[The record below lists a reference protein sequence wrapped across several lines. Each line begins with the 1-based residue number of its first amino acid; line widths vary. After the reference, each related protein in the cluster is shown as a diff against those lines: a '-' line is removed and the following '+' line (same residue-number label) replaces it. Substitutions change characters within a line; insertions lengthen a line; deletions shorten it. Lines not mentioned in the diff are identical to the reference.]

1 MTDPKIQKAWIDAV
15 KSCGQSLIDNA
26 EKIAGDFDFQT
37 ETKIS
42 ITLKP
47 KEIVDISVT
56 TSYVP
61 RDINDKSIIASTAPT
76 QERLIILGG
85 RP

>member
-1 MTDPKIQKAWIDAV
+1 MIDPKIQKAWIDAV

-37 ETKIS
+37 ETKIC

-47 KEIVDISVT
+47 KEIVDISIT

-61 RDINDKSIIASTAPT
+61 RDINDKSRIASTIPT
-76 QERLIILGG
+76 QERVIISSF
-85 RP
+85 